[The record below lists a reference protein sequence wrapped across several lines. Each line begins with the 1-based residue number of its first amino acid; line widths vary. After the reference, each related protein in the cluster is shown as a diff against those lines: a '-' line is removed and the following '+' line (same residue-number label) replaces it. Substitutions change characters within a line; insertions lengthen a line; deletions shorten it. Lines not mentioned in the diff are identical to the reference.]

1 MNRTFDENLQLYAEL
16 ILREGLGL
24 AQGQELIVVAEIDQA
39 PFVRLIAREAY
50 RMGSKNVE
58 VLWQDSQTTL
68 IRFEEG
74 SEEALR
80 YAPAWLI
87 DGIVEGHRNN
97 AARLGILSNDPNL
110 LAPIEPQKV
119 AISSRAQSLARKE
132 ISNLI
137 ATNHVNWCLVGA
149 ASPEWAQRV
158 FPDLPQEEAVSRLW
172 QAIFATSRVL
182 EEDPLAAWHLHRD
195 TVRKRKDWLNS
206 LRLDHL
212 RFQGPGTD
220 LTVGLVKNHIW
231 IGVESTMKNGVTC
244 SPNIPTEEI
253 FTMPDRTRV
262 DGRVTS
268 SKPLSLRGQIIDGIE
283 VTFSN
288 GEAIHARAR
297 SGEESLL
304 QLLATDD
311 GSKRLGE
318 VALVPNS
325 AITAKV
331 GILFYN
337 TLYDENAASHIA
349 LGGCYGEN
357 LEGYNEMGAEE
368 RLKAGANDSLIHVDW
383 MIGSGEMNVDG
394 VTDDG
399 RSIPIMRAGEWVS

>member
-1 MNRTFDENLQLYAEL
+1 
-16 ILREGLGL
+16 
-24 AQGQELIVVAEIDQA
+24 
-39 PFVRLIAREAY
+39 
-50 RMGSKNVE
+50 
-58 VLWQDSQTTL
+58 
-68 IRFEEG
+68 
-74 SEEALR
+74 
-80 YAPAWLI
+80 
-87 DGIVEGHRNN
+87 
-97 AARLGILSNDPNL
+97 
-110 LAPIEPQKV
+110 
-119 AISSRAQSLARKE
+119 
-132 ISNLI
+132 
-137 ATNHVNWCLVGA
+137 
-149 ASPEWAQRV
+149 
-158 FPDLPQEEAVSRLW
+158 
-172 QAIFATSRVL
+172 
-182 EEDPLAAWHLHRD
+182 
-195 TVRKRKDWLNS
+195 
-206 LRLDHL
+206 
-212 RFQGPGTD
+212 
-220 LTVGLVKNHIW
+220 
-231 IGVESTMKNGVTC
+231 MKNGVTC

-357 LEGYNEMGAEE
+357 LEGYNEMSAEE
-368 RLKAGANDSLIHVDW
+368 RLQAGANDSLIHVDW